1 MTDKKIEQVFIGSKD
16 IAKYLSACF
25 YSLGRDGEVLITARG
40 NNVKRA
46 IDVVAILIR
55 QYLNEPEYN
64 VIIGSEKF
72 EDRHVSTIDINVKGQ
87 QKEINK

>member
-1 MTDKKIEQVFIGSKD
+1 VGSKD
-16 IAKYLSACF
+16 ISKYLSACF
-25 YSLGRDGEVLITARG
+25 YALGRDSEVLITARG

-55 QYLNEPEYN
+55 QYLNEPEYD

-72 EDRHVSTIDINVKGQ
+72 EERHVSTIDINVKGQ
-87 QKEINK
+87 QKEVNK